1 MWKIISILLCFIM
14 VFSFCTSPV
23 MAVDALNNDGNSV
36 EVETGVDKTLLSCYK
51 LLSRLKIISFDESLL
66 SENKSVTIKEFAEM
80 AMNALNIKGIA
91 ISGNTVSDDMS
102 YYGFTPGA
110 DYLDAITYKE
120 AARVVL
126 KCIGYQASFLNIAE
140 DDFSGWLSK
149 ANVLKA
155 FAGVDAYSED
165 FVTYSDAANIWANAL
180 EIELVMLDTLSNKKT
195 LYKVQKGKTLL
206 SEYHNIRVIEG
217 VVEANEYTSL
227 YGESKLSENM
237 IAIDG
242 KTYKTSY
249 SESKYYLGYN
259 VMAYCTD
266 SSTDEN
272 NLIFIRLIKDAN
284 NTLVLNAKDIDD
296 YGSYKYSYYK
306 NNKLKQIDIKNA
318 AVIYNQRYLNINDKK
333 YMIPKNGEIV
343 FIDNDDD
350 GKYEVV
356 SISAFETNTI
366 VKYISKTD
374 MYVSDK
380 YNENSG
386 ICLDE
391 SKYDSLEIV
400 DKNANPVNIAQI
412 KAGDVITSAKS
423 VDGKIMTAI
432 VGSTSVIGKLNSVE
446 TLDDGTVYGIGEDK
460 YYVSEA
466 SKARIGA
473 FATMGTTY
481 RCLLDYLGNIV
492 DMTVTGTDVYKYGY
506 LKYIVFDEN
515 KLNLEILTE
524 DGVLTLFKSDDKI
537 RINDQSDIKD
547 SEVLN
552 LNWIDFKPQLIRY
565 KLNSDGIITSLQ
577 LTEVTLN
584 PTSAFYK
591 MYTSSESE
599 KLRWYSSQKC
609 FSGKVA
615 VSDKAIIFSIPS
627 ASQDADNDLLYTAE
641 KNLKLLDNGFSSIIA
656 YKSNKDNMVAD
667 VIVAVG
673 SSVSAAEK
681 GYGNIMSV
689 SHITTALDENGD
701 EAYKFSGV
709 TKNGFES
716 FVISKT
722 NVEDNMTYSAGDIV
736 RYTTY
741 NSSNALDI
749 TKMFDYKETA
759 GVSGMDD
766 YLSIT
771 DPMEFPSSAS
781 FSEWNVS
788 TIAYIIDRDGSYI
801 KTNMNKKSSE
811 SYSSASDMY
820 YYLNGI
826 PLYLFD
832 NSKEKEDKISQITDI
847 NIPVAQGSKNP
858 YIYLFSV
865 YGSMKFGVIYTD

>member
-1 MWKIISILLCFIM
+1 MRKIISTFLCCLI
-14 VFSFCTSPV
+14 VISSFASPCF
-23 MAVDALNNDGNSV
+23 AIDADDTNSGIV
-36 EVETGVDKTLLSCYK
+36 ELDKTLVSCYK
-51 LLSRLKIISFDESLL
+51 LLSRLGIVSFDEALL
-66 SENKSVTIKEFAEM
+66 SEDKNVTIKEFANM
-80 AMNALNIKGIA
+80 ALNALNIKGISV
-91 ISGNTVSDDMS
+91 SGQKVSDDMA
-102 YYGFTPGA
+102 YYGFTPNA
-110 DYLDAITYKE
+110 NYDDAITYKE
-120 AARVVL
+120 AAKVIL
-126 KCIGYQASFLNIAE
+126 KSVGYQANFLNIE
-140 DDFSGWLSK
+140 ENDFSGWLAK
-149 ANVLKA
+149 ANTLKV
-155 FAGVDAYSED
+155 FAGVDAHSED
-165 FVTYSDAANIWANAL
+165 FVTYADAINIWANAL
-180 EIELVMLDTLSNKKT
+180 EIELVMLDTLSNKKV
-195 LYKVQKGKTLL
+195 LYKVQSGKTLL
-206 SEYHNIRVIEG
+206 SEYHKIEVIEG
-217 VVEANEYTSL
+217 VVEANEFTSL
-227 YGESKLSENM
+227 YGESKLNKNK
-237 IAIDG
+237 ITING
-242 KTYKTSY
+242 KTYTTSY
-249 SESKYYLGYN
+249 SESKYYLGYY
-259 VMAYCTD
+259 VMAYCTN
-266 SSTDEN
+266 SYSDED
-272 NLIFIRLIKDAN
+272 NLIFIRLIDN
-284 NTLVLNAKDIDD
+284 VNDTLVLNAKDIDD
-296 YGSYKYSYYK
+296 YSSYKYSYYK
-306 NNKLKQIDIKNA
+306 DNKLRKIDVRKSAI
-318 AVIYNQRYLNINDKK
+318 IYNQRYLNINDKK
-333 YMIPKNGEIV
+333 YMVPENGELV
-343 FIDNDDD
+343 FIDNNGD
-350 GKYEVV
+350 GKYDVV
-356 SISAFETNTI
+356 SISSFETNTI

-380 YNENSG
+380 YSDLSG

-391 SKYDSLEIV
+391 SKYDSLEII
-400 DKNANPVNIAQI
+400 DKNANPVNITQI

-423 VDGKIMTAI
+423 FDGKIMTAI

-446 TLDDGTVYGIGEDK
+446 TLDDGTVYGIGEEK
-460 YYVSEA
+460 YYVAKNALSRLKE
-466 SKARIGA
+466 
-473 FATMGTTY
+473 FMTMGSTY
-481 RCLLDYLGNIV
+481 KCTLDYLGNIV
-492 DMTVTGTDVYKYGY
+492 DMTIAGTDVYKYGY

-515 KLNLEILTE
+515 KLSLEILTE
-524 DGVLTLFKSDDKI
+524 DGVLTLFKGNDKI

-547 SEVLN
+547 SDVLN

-577 LTEVTLN
+577 LTEVTKN

-641 KNLKLLDNGFSSIIA
+641 KNLKLLDNGFSSIVA

-749 TKMFDYKETA
+749 AKMFDYKETA

-801 KTNMNKKSSE
+801 KTNMNKKTSE

-832 NSKEKEDKISQITDI
+832 SSKEKEDKISQITDI